1 MKRLFLYILILNA
14 LWFAPLNRVE
24 IANLEP
30 VRAVWLDWQNDQIHL
45 ETDTGSR
52 GTGQTVTDALVNL
65 KETSSGIVYLDT
77 AEYLLVSED
86 ATKEIT
92 ALVPYVKKSV
102 RLCQW
107 DGEGDMEW
115 AVKYVN
121 AHKIGTKI
129 RHWKT
134 DDKLPNL
141 PSQNLS
147 K

>member
-14 LWFAPLNRVE
+14 LWFAPLNRIE

-30 VRAVWLDWQNDQIHL
+30 VRAVWLGRQNDQIHL

-129 RHWKT
+129 RHWRT